1 MIEDLSFDEEKELPE
16 IFVLVAFTMSTIWNP
31 CKPVPIV

>member
-1 MIEDLSFDEEKELPE
+1 MTEDLSFDEEKELPE

-31 CKPVPIV
+31 ASLSP